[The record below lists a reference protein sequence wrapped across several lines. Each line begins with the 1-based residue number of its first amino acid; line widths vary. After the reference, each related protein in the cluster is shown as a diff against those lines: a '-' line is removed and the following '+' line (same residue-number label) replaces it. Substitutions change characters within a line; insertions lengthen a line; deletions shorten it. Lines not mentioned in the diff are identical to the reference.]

1 MSKAQEDFMNEKGK
15 MGLHNV
21 AIVGPYLSGK
31 TTLLESL
38 LFVTGA
44 ISRKGSIRD
53 GNTVGDSAT
62 EARDRHMSVEVN
74 AASTEYNG
82 VRFNFIDCPGSVEF
96 AQETYNALMGVDAA
110 IVVCEPTNDNSNE
123 SKQRLLTLA
132 PIFKFLDDW
141 EIPHLIFVNK
151 MDKGSSNFME
161 MLHALKSISSRPIV
175 PHQYPITQGE
185 QITGFIDLVS
195 EQAYQYHAGAACDPI
210 PFPEAFKEQEQ
221 AARTEMLEELANFD
235 DHLLEELLEEIN
247 PPQEEIVQDLR
258 LELGA
263 DLVVPVFFGVAEQDF
278 GVRSLLK
285 ALLREA
291 PTPETTAERRGV
303 VLHRDAPLA
312 QVLKTYYTPQGGKL
326 SLVRVWQGKLT
337 DGIVLNGVRAGGIYR
352 LMGQQTTSL
361 TEAPAGDIVALSRL
375 EGIHTGDTLSSNSE
389 LASELPKA
397 EHLDPV
403 YALAITPEK
412 RNDEVKLSGALSKL
426 LEEDPALYW
435 EQHGDTHEVILWGQ
449 GEIHLQVALDRLRR
463 KYNLP
468 MTTHLPQVPYKETIR
483 KPISSVHGRYKHQS
497 GGHGQFG
504 DVYLEIKP
512 LPRGEGFDFKETI
525 VGGVVPKQYIPGVE
539 TGVREY
545 LTHGPL
551 GFPIVDVAVTLTNGS
566 YHSVDSSEQAFKQAA
581 RIAMQTGMPQGEPTL
596 LEPIVSIEVTTPNE
610 FTSKVLQ
617 LVSGRRG
624 QILGYEGRSDWR
636 GWDNITA
643 YLPQA
648 EMHNFI
654 IELRSLTLG
663 VGSFHWQYHHLQE
676 VPEKLAERVCST
688 TNGNGNGNSN
698 GNNHR

>member
-1 MSKAQEDFMNEKGK
+1 MNEKGK

-53 GNTVGDSAT
+53 GNTVGDSAA

-74 AASTEYNG
+74 AASTEHNG

-175 PHQYPITQGE
+175 PHQYPIAQGE

-210 PFPEAFKEQEQ
+210 PFPEAFKQQEQ

-235 DHLLEELLEEIN
+235 DRLLEELLEEIN

-303 VLHRDAPLA
+303 VLHSKAPLA
-312 QVLKTYYTPQGGKL
+312 QVLKTYYTPQGGKI

-361 TEAPAGDIVALSRL
+361 TEAQAGDIVALSRL

-403 YALAITPEK
+403 YALAITSEK

-624 QILGYEGRSDWR
+624 QILGYEGRSDWH
-636 GWDNITA
+636 GWDSVTA

-688 TNGNGNGNSN
+688 TNGNGNGNNN